1 VPILSLGYLRLEAT
15 DLEAW
20 KTFAGD
26 FLGLMPVHAEGDESL
41 RYRMDD
47 YPPRFVISPGA
58 KARAAAIGFEVLN
71 DRDLKRMVAKVEEAG
86 IKVSEG
92 SEEEAEDRRVTAFV
106 RFDDPGGNPIELFY
120 GPVLDHQPVR
130 TPLLVSKFLTGDMGL
145 GHVIVTAEDGD
156 ALKDFY
162 IDVLGFYERNTMGG
176 GGRTVWF
183 MSPNERHHT
192 LGCTSMPGP
201 GRLIHIMIETESF
214 DDVGLAM
221 DRREQYDI
229 PLMNSLG
236 KHTNDEM
243 TSFYVYSPELY
254 AVEFGYG
261 GLRIKGEQ
269 PTYRITAGQH
279 WGHKPF
285 PPPGNVN
292 PFA

>member
-1 VPILSLGYLRLEAT
+1 MPVLSLGYLRLDAT
-15 DLEAW
+15 DLDAW

-41 RYRMDD
+41 RYRMDL
-47 YPPRFVISPGA
+47 YPPRLVVSPGA
-58 KARAAAIGFEVLN
+58 KARATAIGFETLHE
-71 DRDLKRMVAKVEEAG
+71 RDMKQVAAAVEAYGIKVTEGSVEEAD
-86 IKVSEG
+86 E
-92 SEEEAEDRRVTAFV
+92 RRVTGFV

-120 GPVLDHQPVR
+120 GPILDHKPVV
-130 TPLLVSKFLTGDMGL
+130 TPLLVSKFVTGDQGM
-145 GHVIVTAEDGD
+145 GHVIVTAEDGK

-162 IDVLGFYERNTMGG
+162 TEVLGFYERNTMGG
-176 GGRTVWF
+176 RDRPVYF
-183 MSPNERHHT
+183 MSCNDRHHV
-192 LGCTSMPGP
+192 LGCTSVPGP
-201 GRLIHIMIETESF
+201 GRLIHLMVETESF

-221 DRREQYDI
+221 DRREQYDV

-254 AVEFGYG
+254 AIEFGYG
-261 GLRIKGEQ
+261 GLRVDGQQ
-269 PTYRITAGQH
+269 PVYEITSGQH

-285 PPPGNVN
+285 PPPGNAN